1 MPNLE
6 PIVQKLAVTQRD
18 LLRAADSVSAEQ
30 WRTPPKEGHWSAGEL
45 IAHLMTVERA
55 VLRSADRISQKRPKE
70 WPFYRRFHLP
80 FQIVEKRWIRR
91 KSPIPLDPDL
101 LREKEDM
108 LAEFREVRERTLAFL
123 YETKGRD
130 LSAYRWP
137 HPFIGTL
144 NVYEWLRFLASH
156 EIRHTK
162 QMLEIADGL
171 PKSVSSLPN

>member
-1 MPNLE
+1 VPNLE
-6 PIVQKLAVTQRD
+6 PIVQKLNVTRHD
-18 LLRAADSVSAEQ
+18 LLRVSDLVPAEQ
-30 WRTPPKEGHWSAGEL
+30 WRVPRKQGQWSASEL
-45 IAHLMTVERA
+45 IAHLIMVERY
-55 VLRSADRISQKRPKE
+55 VVRSADRISQQTPKK

-80 FQIVEKRWIRR
+80 FRIVEKRWIRR
-91 KSPIPLDPDL
+91 KSPIALDTQL

-123 YETKGRD
+123 EETKSRD

-144 NVYEWLRFLASH
+144 NVYEWLQFLASH

-162 QMLEIADGL
+162 QMLEITESL
-171 PKSVSSLPN
+171 PKSVSTFPN